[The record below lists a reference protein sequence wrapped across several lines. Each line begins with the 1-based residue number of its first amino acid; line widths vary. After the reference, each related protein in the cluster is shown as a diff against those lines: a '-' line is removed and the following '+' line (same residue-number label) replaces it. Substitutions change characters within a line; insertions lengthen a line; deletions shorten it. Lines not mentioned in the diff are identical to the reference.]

1 MKEEAISVEAGI
13 IEETV
18 IAKQQWAIPEKIQT
32 QGWGYAFS
40 RRWNFQGWPKKNNVE
55 FPVVFVFGLGIAKG
69 SNAIL

>member
-40 RRWNFQGWPKKNNVE
+40 RSGIKKIAC
-55 FPVVFVFGLGIAKG
+55 GISRG
-69 SNAIL
+69 

>member
-32 QGWGYAFS
+32 
-40 RRWNFQGWPKKNNVE
+40 
-55 FPVVFVFGLGIAKG
+55 
-69 SNAIL
+69 